1 MFDLPF
7 LAHLYNRNA
16 PDKLFA
22 IDERKMSMAV
32 LKVAELRF
40 LRLLGRPLP
49 HNVWPRFYA
58 DNAQDPGLCASLNLY
73 HDHYT

>member
-1 MFDLPF
+1 MFLPF

-16 PDKLFA
+16 PDTLFA

-40 LRLLGRPLP
+40 LRLLGSQG
-49 HNVWPRFYA
+49 VT
-58 DNAQDPGLCASLNLY
+58 DNARAFVFLHIHPAPQDIDLRHAA
-73 HDHYT
+73 

>member
-1 MFDLPF
+1 MFLPF

-22 IDERKMSMAV
+22 IDERPMSIAV

-40 LRLLGRPLP
+40 LRLLGSQG
-49 HNVWPRFYA
+49 VSY
-58 DNAQDPGLCASLNLY
+58 NARAFVFVHIHPQPQDVDLRHAA
-73 HDHYT
+73 

>member
-1 MFDLPF
+1 MFLPC

-40 LRLLGRPLP
+40 LRLLGSSLP
-49 HNVWPRFYA
+49 HYVQPRFYA
-58 DNAQDPGLCASLNLY
+58 DDGQFPGLS
-73 HDHYT
+73 TS

>member
-1 MFDLPF
+1 MFLPF

-22 IDERKMSMAV
+22 IDERKMSIAV

-40 LRLLGRPLP
+40 QLGFWE
-49 HNVWPRFYA
+49 VKA
-58 DNAQDPGLCASLNLY
+58 
-73 HDHYT
+73 